1 MHVPVLFILCTAE
14 ITAVLS
20 VEKMIIY
27 VNARFLTQPVTGVQR
42 YAIECSRKIKKLYP
56 NTLFLTPHNLCNK
69 NVAKELDA
77 IIVGTHT
84 GHVWE
89 QIDLPRYLNKNNA
102 SAPLFNPCNTAP
114 LTYSY
119 NYITLHDLAFHIHP
133 EWNSRLFSTWYNF
146 LIPRLVAKCQH
157 LFTVSNSIRTAIQD
171 IYCLPSSSVSV
182 TYNGIATEMMTID
195 TVVKAPKQKMI
206 LAVGSF
212 NIRKNH
218 QSLINAFIH
227 SSIKDSYTL
236 VLVGDENKVFRD
248 TGINRQTLK
257 DNNIT
262 LHNHLSDQE
271 LIDLY
276 CQAEILVSLSAYEGF
291 GIPLLEGL
299 FFGCKLV
306 CSDIPVY
313 RELYAT
319 VATFTA
325 PYSQE
330 AILQALYTA
339 IAATAPSSHIV
350 SQLCS
355 VYNYDVSASI
365 ILHKMLQSKIAAG

>member
-1 MHVPVLFILCTAE
+1 
-14 ITAVLS
+14 
-20 VEKMIIY
+20 MIIY

-171 IYCLPSSSVSV
+171 IYCLPSASVSV

-195 TVVKAPKQKMI
+195 TVVSAPKQKMI